1 MNNTT
6 ATLDAVNNARHF
18 IKVASTHSS
27 NSTGTRDY
35 GTFQIHASTRL
46 FPIPG
51 VTYMGDKETLDRV
64 RKENKEKLQ
73 FICGMYGI
81 GGQSLTCDEGVKLED
96 GSFIYNGSYD
106 CWSD

>member
-6 ATLDAVNNARHF
+6 ATLDAVNNAQHF
-18 IKVASTHSS
+18 IKVASTHYR

-35 GTFQIHASTRL
+35 GTFQIHSSTRL

-51 VTYMGDKETLDRV
+51 VTYMGNKETLDRV

-96 GSFIYNGSYD
+96 VSFIYNVSYE